1 VLKELPMFRRTWWN
15 GVVSASGFSV
25 KLRRPHN
32 IEYRENG
39 KLLIAYMDMLRGT
52 PAIDIDSSSI
62 KNWHPP
68 FHKEQISP
76 EKKQQILDNICSALT
91 FSGLTYV
98 IR

>member
-1 VLKELPMFRRTWWN
+1 MFRKTWWN
-15 GVVSASGFSV
+15 GIISESGFSV

-39 KLLIAYMDMLRGT
+39 KLLIAYMDILRGT
-52 PAIDIDSSSI
+52 PAIDIDSGSI
-62 KNWHPP
+62 RTWHSP
-68 FHKEQISP
+68 HDGELISP
-76 EKKQQILDNICSALT
+76 EKKQHILDNICAALT